1 MKFDN
6 ETGLLNAPAGVSPR
20 RWARL
25 SSFLGALPPAAA
37 SKLFAALEA
46 QAAREGAQSF
56 DWPHSR
62 PGGEGLPPALPFGAM
77 LDTLRI
83 RLVSEDAPF
92 PPRKRTAQ
100 RLFFRPFEDFFISGR
115 RGRKRRARIDRASL
129 GPIWLLLNEDAASRA
144 AASELDAAIAH
155 GMSDLADLESA
166 LYRAA
171 AEGFAVLITHAEE
184 DPAFRAD
191 LSARLGGSGDQAR
204 AAALHDLAEITLLLP
219 AAGHLLAA
227 QQAFA
232 RPVSALTEEDLFTAR
247 RIYARA
253 AEEAPQTASYALTA
267 IAARMDAPWRAM
279 RLYYHLMR
287 AEDEKLPYARADAAI
302 IVEALFDDLEGL
314 ARGLERD
321 ADDDPDTEDA
331 PARLSHL
338 ADFAAGL
345 AEEAARWGD
354 GAATSRIEASR
365 DIAAA
370 ALSRFAETALARVR
384 RNHPVRHAGGSTRLM
399 ALRPDIERP
408 LDRGAEKDA
417 RAAARFL
424 SLAPTLGEKLVRPDA
439 AASFVYDAVSE
450 TRRYAGDLV
459 AEIRAAEG
467 PQRSAARKRMDAT
480 LSAAQALLPDHEV
493 ALLKERAN
501 AAAVS
506 A

>member
-1 MKFDN
+1 MIDLS
-6 ETGLLNAPAGVSPR
+6 EASLSPPAGVSPR
-20 RWARL
+20 KWARL
-25 SSFLGALPPAAA
+25 ASFLGALPPAAA

-46 QAAREGAQSF
+46 QSAREGAQ
-56 DWPHSR
+56 
-62 PGGEGLPPALPFGAM
+62 PALPFGAM

-92 PPRKRTAQ
+92 PPRRRTAQ
-100 RLFFRPFEDFFISGR
+100 RAFFRPFEDFFISGR
-115 RGRKRRARIDRASL
+115 RGRKRRARIDRAST
-129 GPIWLLLNEDAASRA
+129 GPIWSILTKDAACGLAARA
-144 AASELDAAIAH
+144 AADLDAAIAR
-155 GMSDLADLESA
+155 GEADVAGLENA
-166 LYRAA
+166 LLRTAA
-171 AEGFAVLITHAEE
+171 DGFSILIAHAEE
-184 DPAFRAD
+184 DAAFRAD
-191 LSARLGGSGDQAR
+191 LSARLGGGDLSSRLGGAGDQAR
-204 AAALHDLAEITLLLP
+204 AAALHDLAEIAMLLP
-219 AAGHLLAA
+219 ASDHLLAA
-227 QQAFA
+227 QKAFP
-232 RPVSALTEEDLFTAR
+232 RPSSSLTEEDLFAAR

-253 AEEAPQTASYALTA
+253 AADAPQAASYVLAA

-287 AEDEKLPYARADAAI
+287 AEDEKLPHVRADAATI
-302 IVEALFDDLEGL
+302 AETLFDDLEGL
-314 ARGLERD
+314 ARALERD

-331 PARLSHL
+331 PARLSHF
-338 ADFAAGL
+338 ADFASGL
-345 AEEAARWGD
+345 ASEAARFDD
-354 GAATSRIEASR
+354 GVTVSRVEACR

-370 ALSRFAETALARVR
+370 ALSRFSETALARVR

-408 LDRGAEKDA
+408 LDRAVEKDA

-424 SLAPTLGEKLVRPDA
+424 SAAPSLGERLARPEA
-439 AASFVYDAVSE
+439 AGSYVYDAVSE

-467 PQRSAARKRMDAT
+467 PERGAARRRMDAT
-480 LSAAQALLPDHEV
+480 LSAAAALLPDHEI